1 MSDKMEAA
9 AVDRFKAELS
19 VMGCRAGH
27 VSFSRAIHDASDL
40 LLIEQVAGD
49 SPDLTAS
56 CNVKGQVCRLL
67 QSKADNGVASSSSP
81 FYSTMH
87 PVLHL
92 ICAAVLA
99 LWDGL
104 LFILS
109 PKSWPFSW
117 HCRLLFTY
125 ARHYCICRDK
135 PIVPSTVD
143 HITLF
148 QPSTYKTTTSAG
160 EIDMFGHKSNATYF
174 TDLDIARASHLFS
187 ILREGMRSFEI
198 ESNNM
203 LAHEMTE
210 KVRDVERG
218 RGISSSGLLRF
229 GMGGVSCNFKKEIKP
244 GQRRGRAAEGGR
256 PRSDSV
262 TPLLDEKDPTAPVIH
277 AVALSKFVFKE
288 GRRTLRPREFF
299 QRCRLIPED
308 GMVSPEDIALKNAIE
323 MKRHKGVKMA
333 QNMAALE
340 EGFSFFE
347 TNQSRY
353 Y

>member
-1 MSDKMEAA
+1 
-9 AVDRFKAELS
+9 
-19 VMGCRAGH
+19 
-27 VSFSRAIHDASDL
+27 
-40 LLIEQVAGD
+40 
-49 SPDLTAS
+49 
-56 CNVKGQVCRLL
+56 
-67 QSKADNGVASSSSP
+67 
-81 FYSTMH
+81 MH

-244 GQRRGRAAEGGR
+244 GQRYEVWTRVCSWDEKWVYIISHFVSRRGRAAEGGR